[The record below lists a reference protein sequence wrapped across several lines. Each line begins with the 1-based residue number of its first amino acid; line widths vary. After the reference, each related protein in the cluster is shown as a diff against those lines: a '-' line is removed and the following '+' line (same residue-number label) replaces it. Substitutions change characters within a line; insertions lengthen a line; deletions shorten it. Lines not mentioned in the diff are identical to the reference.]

1 MDTLGIDV
9 SKGDFHA
16 VLVHEEHTAKKS
28 FPNSKKGF
36 AQLDAWLRNRG
47 AEKIFACMEA
57 TGAYWRALATH
68 LHEVGHTVAV
78 VNPRRIKAYAESEL
92 LRTKTDA
99 VDAALIARFAMAQ
112 RPDAWKPWP
121 AEILELQGL
130 SRHLEFLKRSRAQH
144 ETRAQTPG
152 LPDWVVTSSEELIA
166 QLDTQ
171 ISELEKAIRDH
182 IDRHPGLK
190 SKRDLLTSIPGIAN
204 TTAAAIL
211 AEMPTIEQFASS
223 QAVAA
228 YAGLSPQLRQS
239 GSSVRG
245 KPRLCK
251 TGNARVRKAL
261 YFPAIV
267 AQQHNPT
274 LKAVA
279 QRMRAAGKNPMVI
292 IGALMR
298 KLLVLAYG
306 VLRSGKPYDAAFRP
320 QSA

>member
-9 SKGDFHA
+9 SKLDFHA
-16 VLVHEEHTAKKS
+16 VLVHEEHTAQKS

-68 LHEVGHTVAV
+68 LHEAGHTVAV
-78 VNPRRIKAYAESEL
+78 VNPRRIKSYAESEL
-92 LRTKTDA
+92 LRNKTDA
-99 VDAALIARFAMAQ
+99 VDAALIARFAIAQ
-112 RPDAWKPWP
+112 RPEVWKPWP
-121 AEILELQGL
+121 AEIIELQGL
-130 SRHLEFLKRSRAQH
+130 SRHLEFLKRSRTQH
-144 ETRAQTPG
+144 EIRAQTPG
-152 LPDWVVTSSEELIA
+152 LPEWVVSSSEELIA
-166 QLDTQ
+166 HLDTQ

-190 SKRDLLTSIPGIAN
+190 NKRDLLTSIPGIAN
-204 TTAAAIL
+204 TTASAIL

-239 GSSVRG
+239 GTSVRG
-245 KPRLCK
+245 KPHLCK

-267 AQQHNPT
+267 AQQYNPT

-279 QRMRAAGKNPMVI
+279 QRMRAAGKSPMVI

-298 KLLVLAYG
+298 KLLILAYG
-306 VLRSGKPYDAAFRP
+306 VLRSGKPYDADFKPR
-320 QSA
+320 SA